1 MLVANPALFMVYH
14 TDVLSQVTVYS
25 HSRRMG
31 ILHSIGQPWEVTP
44 TV

>member
-1 MLVANPALFMVYH
+1 MLVANPTLFMVHH

-25 HSRRMG
+25 LSRRMDV
-31 ILHSIGQPWEVTP
+31 LHSIGQPWEITP